1 MRSKVECDACSAP
14 RKVTFSS
21 SSSISS
27 SCLLLVLTVFLLLNK
42 SLAWGIMTTTSHG
55 CFVSFEKKKMTIRF
69 FNLDQI
75 RKFHLRQS
83 NLQANYKNLCYL
95 TTRHHLKMHC
105 VWSLMGF
112 WPRRIV
118 SVSMTFLHHSG
129 DCLKLSTKQFD
140 LRRCRGYGDKL
151 GFAPPL
157 APALQFAPQAWSPP
171 LQTRCDMC
179 CQSKVTF
186 GSCTAPIWTPV
197 WHGPLCD
204 QNRQS
209 ASARIQSTGWKH
221 VICKH
226 FVCICTSMFQ
236 HGFWWDICG
245 SALNFTNCLACT
257 VFAQWGTAKKLQK
270 HPLYKSPPLSRSK
283 IERMS
288 TLNLANWAHCQ
299 LEEQKDI
306 LVVSGTNQF
315 PSNCEQCKCCCWFL

>member
-1 MRSKVECDACSAP
+1 
-14 RKVTFSS
+14 
-21 SSSISS
+21 
-27 SCLLLVLTVFLLLNK
+27 
-42 SLAWGIMTTTSHG
+42 LAWGIMTTTSHG

-236 HGFWWDICG
+236 HGFWRDICG
-245 SALNFTNCLACT
+245 SALNLLNCAFCA
-257 VFAQWGTAKKLQK
+257 VFAQWGPAKKLTKQ
-270 HPLYKSPPLSRSK
+270 PLHKSPTSSHSTNRMDQRTSIHFWVEKFPASSK
-283 IERMS
+283 CHWKDDVHWHWQHSKHCLPAAAENNIVIVTVFCEADIVVNFWWLMNH
-288 TLNLANWAHCQ
+288 LN
-299 LEEQKDI
+299 
-306 LVVSGTNQF
+306 
-315 PSNCEQCKCCCWFL
+315 